1 MAYTDYNKSII
12 MGTQDSGEVLVEGV
26 MLRYTLKGRVE
37 DALFL
42 RLKNV
47 GEGAIEDKIV
57 DRVLIDMS
65 NVERFSMVARNALS
79 EFLRKQN
86 TVKIAIFGGNQF
98 IKTTISFIVTAI
110 GSSCV
115 RLTQNEKEAVQWLAS

>member
-1 MAYTDYNKSII
+1 